1 MEKWKQIE
9 GYEGYYEVS
18 NFGRIRSVGRWI
30 QKQHPS
36 GKTMDQYMQPRI
48 RKLNKQNKGFSKLGL
63 SKDGVTKNFL
73 VHRLVAIAFIPKAE
87 GKPDVDHIDFN
98 KENNCVENLCWTE
111 DHENN
116 KKLFDAGRTKNTFT
130 SNGKI
135 KDENGNVYNSML
147 DCAKALDLR
156 YNSVWSNVN
165 GLCFQAKG
173 HTLKK
178 VIAE

>member
-18 NFGRIRSVGRWI
+18 NFGSVRSVDRII
-30 QKQHPS
+30 QKEHKS
-36 GKTMDQYMQPRI
+36 GYIIDQLMTGKI
-48 RKLNKQNKGFSKLGL
+48 RKLSKQNIGFLKLTL
-63 SKDGVTKNFL
+63 SKSGVHKQFL
-73 VHRLVAIAFIPKAE
+73 VHRLVAEAFIPKVE

-130 SNGKI
+130 SKGKI
-135 KDENGNVYNSML
+135 RDENGNVYNSMRDASL
-147 DCAKALDLR
+147 KLNLH

-165 GLCFQAKG
+165 GLCKHAKG
-173 HTLKK
+173 HRLLK
-178 VIAE
+178 I